1 MPDVQITAS
10 GNSYTA
16 DNKLIIHDSH
26 GTQMSMYRFFQ
37 LALEP
42 PAGGSTWCGN
52 PPYYYGGYS
61 GHLGYDFPATQG
73 TTIRSTCYGTVWRTS
88 HEVSSETM
96 GYYVC
101 VKEDKPDSTYRI
113 HVYMHMVQQPEVHAD
128 DIVNQ
133 GTLLGYVGNT
143 GDSRGNHVHYGCM
156 SDTSFDNWIDA
167 WSQFDNST
175 QPTGWTPQII
185 SDHLSND
192 ICSWEWI
199 QDTSG
204 TDYGPGGGGG
214 GGSIKALN
222 IKLRIN
228 PPPEIIFNLRYP
240 LTSNTDSL
248 ENKRPVNP
256 GYFKPSELYEA
267 RNAHLYTESYQMKDT
282 TRTDIIISWDY
293 SLQLSKKPVLL
304 FTTDGR
310 DPLIHGRT
318 TYLKQEG
325 DFEVNDYERSTN
337 IFPILSDYA
346 LPINI
351 RAVLIDADDHSL
363 ILTRASAVFTR
374 ESTAYVQ
381 ESYSRLRRYHQAL
394 LADAPATGKNMYS
407 EDLHGYI
414 ELNENYESEKYYDL
428 IPGLED
434 GDE

>member
-1 MPDVQITAS
+1 MPDVQINIAGSNEYNGRKVVLRDTH
-10 GNSYTA
+10 NV
-16 DNKLIIHDSH
+16 
-26 GTQMSMYRFFQ
+26 QMSIPRFFQ
-37 LALEP
+37 LALVSDT
-42 PAGGSTWCGN
+42 GIGVN
-52 PPYYYGGYS
+52 PTQGYS
-61 GHLGYDFPATQG
+61 GGHESWDMASNGYSGVVPARCPVFGTVYFTQQNHAVAGNWVVVQEDTGGHFDRWHIFMHLDSIAVSEGDSISQG
-73 TTIRSTCYGTVWRTS
+73 TSVGMI
-88 HEVSSETM
+88 
-96 GYYVC
+96 
-101 VKEDKPDSTYRI
+101 
-113 HVYMHMVQQPEVHAD
+113 
-128 DIVNQ
+128 
-133 GTLLGYVGNT
+133 GNT
-143 GDSRGNHVHYGCM
+143 GSSTGPHLHYQIATANPLETYRTSEDPMVTFDRGSLNPSWTMEGAVDAHNWDYIQL
-156 SDTSFDNWIDA
+156 DDNA
-167 WSQFDNST
+167 
-175 QPTGWTPQII
+175 
-185 SDHLSND
+185 
-192 ICSWEWI
+192 
-199 QDTSG
+199 
-204 TDYGPGGGGG
+204 TDYGPPGGSG

-282 TRTDIIISWDY
+282 TKTDIIISWDY

-414 ELNENYESEKYYDL
+414 ELNETYESEEYYDL

-434 GDE
+434 GDVG